1 MSQVAIYK
9 CKNPE
14 TTPQMLLE
22 HVEAITDSLM
32 SPALATADVPDS
44 EQVSKLLSEA
54 KTQAFQLREDASTM
68 ESYTRSNAS
77 WQSHSAAV
85 DQMKEHINA
94 AGRTLTKLEDARHT
108 ASPWQATAM
117 DRVKPLLKE
126 IAPIPKPLS
135 SYINKNP
142 KRLFMN
148 EYKDHRNRSEEHT
161 SELQSL
167 RHL

>member
-1 MSQVAIYK
+1 
-9 CKNPE
+9 
-14 TTPQMLLE
+14 
-22 HVEAITDSLM
+22 M

-94 AGRTLTKLEDARHT
+94 AGRTLTKA
-108 ASPWQATAM
+108 
-117 DRVKPLLKE
+117 
-126 IAPIPKPLS
+126 
-135 SYINKNP
+135 
-142 KRLFMN
+142 
-148 EYKDHRNRSEEHT
+148 
-161 SELQSL
+161 
-167 RHL
+167 